1 MKYLPFIISLF
12 IGYSSFGQR
21 GPIKQ
26 IVKDPIFSDTRDQI
40 NDPLA
45 NARHIYPIR
54 ETDVFWTKE
63 VLRSI
68 DLSAQPNNQ
77 LLHIKT
83 AKDTNQ
89 TITSILQQAL
99 TDDKI
104 QAFANAHDKVAL
116 NQGDAIQ
123 LLAGID
129 TIAIKK
135 IFLLESWQFDPSIK
149 KMISRIVSIAPCRFE
164 NKDTSHYKEIFW
176 FKYIALRPI
185 FEQDYITDMTVRD
198 FFENRL
204 FTSKI
209 LNISTADTVY
219 YKK

>member
-1 MKYLPFIISLF
+1 MKLPLVLVFLF
-12 IGYSSFGQR
+12 IVFQT
-21 GPIKQ
+21 
-26 IVKDPIFSDTRDQI
+26 FSQVPDASTVPGSYYENMKRSKYQ
-40 NDPLA
+40 
-45 NARHIYPIR
+45 YPQG
-54 ETDVFWTKE
+54 DVFWTKE

-68 DLSAQPNNQ
+68 DLSSQPNDQ

-89 TITSILQQAL
+89 TIISILQQAL
-99 TDDKI
+99 TNNKI
-104 QAFANAHDKVAL
+104 QAFANMHDKVAL
-116 NQGDAIQ
+116 NQGDAIR

-129 TIAIKK
+129 TTTIKK

-149 KMISRIVSIAPCRFE
+149 KMISRIVGIAPCRFE
-164 NKDTSHYKEIFW
+164 NEDTSHYKEIFW

-185 FEQDYITDMTVRD
+185 FEQDDITDMTVRD

-209 LNISTADTVY
+209 LNISTVDTVY
-219 YKK
+219 YKR